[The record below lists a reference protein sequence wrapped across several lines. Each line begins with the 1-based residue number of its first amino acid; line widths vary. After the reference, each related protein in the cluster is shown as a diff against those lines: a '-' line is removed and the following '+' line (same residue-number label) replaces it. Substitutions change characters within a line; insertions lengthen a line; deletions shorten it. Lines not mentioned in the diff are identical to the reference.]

1 MDDGEYLLLTG
12 ISKIGANKQSGPGV
26 HPCRL
31 ALRSSPQFHERAQTG
46 AQMSSSRCNIQS
58 TKLGTFDQLQVDED
72 CRGCNHVG
80 DAGSQTDAGHR
91 CQEQTQDGDKRRF
104 RVSLAFGTKKAGTW
118 STTLTTFSPPP
129 PPPPPPSELQA
140 KMVYRFYLALCHLST
155 WLHVNA
161 IQLHSVEGWK
171 DPGTGQN
178 QVSVLNLPNAMY
190 QESFQWF
197 GSRAHKDNQGS
208 FERAKKALLSVNNY
222 PGKYLTHTNTD
233 VGKLQDIVDNYA
245 IAAETLD
252 DKITR
257 TGSGSN
263 TMGEV
268 YRGEKKA
275 LSGPKDDD
283 KLKLKLLSK
292 SVHKSNWSAIY
303 DIRVDMHAK
312 EKPVTVIYK
321 GAITQI
327 QERDVPITLETAS
340 PTFGVEIPSLDRWT
354 LNIYRS
360 VMHDTIKSA
369 RKSARSGRFG
379 RSHKGGE
386 ASVAYDYDMRP
397 ALFDDAT
404 AAVTSKGNITAT
416 FSIPGLMTIP
426 SDGVAHNVTIANLTL
441 DAEMEWVSIPKREA
455 KVHLKAIV
463 KNVSEYTFLAGLLA
477 YVDGS
482 FIARTSLPL
491 VSPDETFDCPL
502 GLDPTIRVIYPGD
515 QEVNPE
521 RIHDQVTRPH
531 LHSTHHG
538 ANTNLRRRES
548 QDHRPI
554 PVSEDSH
561 HDGGANGNVGSTRV
575 VRSWK
580 KLGVKVPAPVN
591 VSKGIT
597 AQWEGVEEVSSE
609 SEVEDLGGEGKLGW
623 LCSIPRRARST

>member
-1 MDDGEYLLLTG
+1 MSTGSTSLL
-12 ISKIGANKQSGPGV
+12 
-26 HPCRL
+26 
-31 ALRSSPQFHERAQTG
+31 
-46 AQMSSSRCNIQS
+46 
-58 TKLGTFDQLQVDED
+58 
-72 CRGCNHVG
+72 
-80 DAGSQTDAGHR
+80 
-91 CQEQTQDGDKRRF
+91 
-104 RVSLAFGTKKAGTW
+104 
-118 STTLTTFSPPP
+118 PPFEA
-129 PPPPPPSELQA
+129 S
-140 KMVYRFYLALCHLST
+140 
-155 WLHVNA
+155 VNA
-161 IQLHSVEGWK
+161 IQLHSVK
-171 DPGTGQN
+171 DGKILGVSVYTGRAEVTRSFKFAIKTGQN
-178 QVSVLNLPNAMY
+178 QVSVLNLPNAMD
-190 QESFQWF
+190 QESFRVEGRGEATIHDVSVSPMQDTPTPT
-197 GSRAHKDNQGS
+197 SSAKLVVLEAELTKTTKAL
-208 FERAKKALLSVNNY
+208 ERAKKALLSVN
-222 PGKYLTHTNTD
+222 KYLESLDTHHTD
-233 VGKLQDIVDNYA
+233 VGKLQDIVDSYD
-245 IAAETLD
+245 IAAEKLD
-252 DKITR
+252 DKITELEAALTR
-257 TGSGSN
+257 LEKSI
-263 TMGEV
+263 EE
-268 YRGEKKA
+268 EKKA

-283 KLKLKLLSK
+283 KLKLKATIEVFAKVEGEVEIALVYA
-292 SVHKSNWSAIY
+292 VHKSNWSAIY

-321 GAITQI
+321 GAITQDTG
-327 QERDVPITLETAS
+327 EDWRDVPITLETAS
-340 PTFGVEIPSLDRWT
+340 PTFGVEIPYLDRWT

-463 KNVSEYTFLAGLLA
+463 KNVSEYTFLAGPA
-477 YVDGS
+477 SVYVDGS

-502 GLDPTIRVIYPGD
+502 GLDPTIRVTYTPVIKKSTQSGFMTKSRVHTYTQRITVHNTKSSSVEKVKIID
-515 QEVNPE
+515 Q
-521 RIHDQVTRPH
+521 
-531 LHSTHHG
+531 
-538 ANTNLRRRES
+538 
-548 QDHRPI
+548 I
-554 PVSEDSH
+554 PVSEDSTITVKLISPALH
-561 HDGGANGNVGSTRV
+561 YSEKIGGANGNVGSSAGGAV
-575 VRSWK
+575 VEN

-623 LCSIPRRARST
+623 LCSIPAQGKVNLTLQWEVSAPFRTAITGL